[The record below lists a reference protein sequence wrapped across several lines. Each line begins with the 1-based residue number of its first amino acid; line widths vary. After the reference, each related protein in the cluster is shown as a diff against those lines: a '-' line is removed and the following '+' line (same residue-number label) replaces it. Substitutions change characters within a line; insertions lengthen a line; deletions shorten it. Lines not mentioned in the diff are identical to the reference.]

1 MVKKLAFILL
11 LISANSMVF
20 PQQSFEKSL
29 RLNGDQQYIEIPD
42 ADYLNPNSDTDL
54 TIELMFKPAEK
65 SIATLFAKW
74 KCRESIEEHGT
85 GIYFLIN
92 TNDTDTTER
101 EYPIPDPEF
110 FSLVRGHQDN
120 SSWSF
125 GTAGGEQN
133 FSENNY
139 NHLCF
144 NIAKHSYVPSFFNGE
159 ENTIHFHGDSR
170 YASPGQPLCIGGVS
184 SQQADS
190 LDNPF
195 YFAGDIDE
203 VRIWNRVRTRSE
215 VLLTMHESLGE
226 EYYTTADSGLVAY
239 YKFEELENLGV
250 GEDGETNDLFDYS
263 VNANHAQVIGGGV
276 LVETDWTVSI
286 EEPID
291 QPLVTDY
298 ILQQNYP
305 NPFNPSTHINFS
317 IPESGKVTFKIYD
330 TLGREVATILDKELN
345 SGQHSIKWIPEGL
358 ASGFYIGHLISNNY
372 RKSIKMLLEK

>member
-1 MVKKLAFILL
+1 
-11 LISANSMVF
+11 
-20 PQQSFEKSL
+20 
-29 RLNGDQQYIEIPD
+29 
-42 ADYLNPNSDTDL
+42 
-54 TIELMFKPAEK
+54 
-65 SIATLFAKW
+65 
-74 KCRESIEEHGT
+74 
-85 GIYFLIN
+85 
-92 TNDTDTTER
+92 
-101 EYPIPDPEF
+101 
-110 FSLVRGHQDN
+110 
-120 SSWSF
+120 
-125 GTAGGEQN
+125 
-133 FSENNY
+133 
-139 NHLCF
+139 
-144 NIAKHSYVPSFFNGE
+144 
-159 ENTIHFHGDSR
+159 
-170 YASPGQPLCIGGVS
+170 
-184 SQQADS
+184 
-190 LDNPF
+190 
-195 YFAGDIDE
+195 
-203 VRIWNRVRTRSE
+203 
-215 VLLTMHESLGE
+215 MHESLGE